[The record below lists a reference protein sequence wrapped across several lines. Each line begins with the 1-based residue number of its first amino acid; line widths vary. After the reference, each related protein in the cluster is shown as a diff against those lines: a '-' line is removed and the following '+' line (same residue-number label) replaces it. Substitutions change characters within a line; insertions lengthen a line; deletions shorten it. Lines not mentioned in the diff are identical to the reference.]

1 VSTIVVGFIDSPE
14 GQAALEKAVE
24 EATLRSARLII
35 VHSEHGGQTLDIV
48 TTTHYDARLAE
59 VREDLA
65 AKGLDVEI
73 RTLVRGHDAA
83 SDLLDIIDEVHADLA
98 VIGLRR
104 RSPVGKL
111 VLGSNSQQILLD
123 AKCPVL
129 AVKAD

>member
-1 VSTIVVGFIDSPE
+1 MSTIVVGFIDSPE

-24 EATLRSARLII
+24 EATLRSARLVI
-35 VHSEHGGQTLDIV
+35 VHSERGGQTLDVV
-48 TTTHYDARLAE
+48 TTAHYDARLTA
-59 VREDLA
+59 VADDLT
-65 AKGLDVEI
+65 AKGLEVEV

-83 SDLLDIIDEVHADLA
+83 SDLLSIIDEEHADLV

>member
-1 VSTIVVGFIDSPE
+1 MSTIVVGFIDSPE
-14 GQAALEKAVE
+14 GQAALTRAVE
-24 EATLRSARLII
+24 EATLRNARLVI
-35 VHSEHGGQTLDIV
+35 VHSERGGQTLDMV
-48 TTTHYDARLAE
+48 TAAHYDQHLTKVSDE
-59 VREDLA
+59 LL
-65 AKGLDVEI
+65 AKGLDVEV

-83 SDLLDIIDEVHADLA
+83 SDLLLIVDEEQADLV